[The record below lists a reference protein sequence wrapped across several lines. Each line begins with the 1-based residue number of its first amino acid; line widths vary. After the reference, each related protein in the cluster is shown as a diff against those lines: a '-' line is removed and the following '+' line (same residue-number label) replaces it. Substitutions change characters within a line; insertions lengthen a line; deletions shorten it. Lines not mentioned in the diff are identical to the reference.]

1 MPPAAA
7 PRPYTPP
14 LEMLMLVLCQL
25 GETWWATLSSF
36 AIRTP
41 VAPMASASHLRALT
55 ENGDLMMWSS
65 SSPIVLIA
73 VPNDF
78 PKELDW
84 DSFAAEGASGR
95 AAWFAGVSSV
105 AVESDGFTSDCAID
119 HVGVNQAIAI
129 IATRIDFRRCVG
141 QDRNFVDTL
150 IGSGTPV
157 PCLRNSSGQTWLMFG
172 FTSAAKVC
180 QS

>member
-65 SSPIVLIA
+65 SSPIVLVA
-73 VPNDF
+73 V
-78 PKELDW
+78 PKELDG

-95 AAWFAGVSSV
+95 AASVAGVNAV
-105 AVESDGFTSDCAID
+105 AVASDGCPWACARD
-119 HVGVNQAIAI
+119 HDGASNVMAI
-129 IATRIDFRRCVG
+129 IATRTDFRHCIG
-141 QDRNFVDTL
+141 QDRNFVDPL
-150 IGSGTPV
+150 IG
-157 PCLRNSSGQTWLMFG
+157 
-172 FTSAAKVC
+172 
-180 QS
+180 

>member
-95 AAWFAGVSSV
+95 AASVAGVNAV
-105 AVESDGFTSDCAID
+105 AVASDGCPWACATNHD
-119 HVGVNQAIAI
+119 GASNMRAITD
-129 IATRIDFRRCVG
+129 TRNDFR
-141 QDRNFVDTL
+141 L
-150 IGSGTPV
+150 ASG
-157 PCLRNSSGQTWLMFG
+157 
-172 FTSAAKVC
+172 
-180 QS
+180 

>member
-7 PRPYTPP
+7 PKPYTPA

-41 VAPMASASHLRALT
+41 VAPTARASHLRALT
-55 ENGDLMMWSS
+55 ENGDLTIWSS
-65 SSPIVLIA
+65 SSPIVLTA

-78 PKELDW
+78 PNELGW
-84 DSFAAEGASGR
+84 DFFAAEGASGR

-105 AVESDGFTSDCAID
+105 AVGRSEEHTSEL
-119 HVGVNQAIAI
+119 Q
-129 IATRIDFRRCVG
+129 
-141 QDRNFVDTL
+141 
-150 IGSGTPV
+150 S
-157 PCLRNSSGQTWLMFG
+157 LRHL
-172 FTSAAKVC
+172 
-180 QS
+180 

>member
-7 PRPYTPP
+7 PRPYRPA
-14 LEMLMLVLCQL
+14 LEILILVLCQL
-25 GETWWATLSSF
+25 GETWWSTLSSF

-41 VAPMASASHLRALT
+41 VAPMASASHFRALT

-84 DSFAAEGASGR
+84 DSFAEEGASGR
-95 AAWFAGVSSV
+95 DAAFAGVNPV
-105 AVESDGFTSDCAID
+105 AVPSDGCACDCAID
-119 HVGVNQAIAI
+119 HVGASKTIAI
-129 IATRIDFRRCVG
+129 IATRTDRRPCVG
-141 QDRNFVDTL
+141 QTAADTA
-150 IGSGTPV
+150 GTLSRWP
-157 PCLRNSSGQTWLMFG
+157 
-172 FTSAAKVC
+172 
-180 QS
+180 

>member
-1 MPPAAA
+1 
-7 PRPYTPP
+7 
-14 LEMLMLVLCQL
+14 
-25 GETWWATLSSF
+25 
-36 AIRTP
+36 
-41 VAPMASASHLRALT
+41 MASASHLRALT
-55 ENGDLMMWSS
+55 ENGDLTIWSS

-84 DSFAAEGASGR
+84 DSFAADGASGR
-95 AAWFAGVSSV
+95 TAWCAGVSSV

-129 IATRIDFRRCVG
+129 IATRTDFRHCVE

-150 IGSGTPV
+150 IGSCTPV
-157 PCLRNSSGQTWLMFG
+157 P
-172 FTSAAKVC
+172 
-180 QS
+180 

>member
-1 MPPAAA
+1 MTLSTLASALRIPVSVACSLCVINPVTKMPPAAA
-7 PRPYTPP
+7 PRPYTPA

-25 GETWWATLSSF
+25 AGTWCSTLSSL

-78 PKELDW
+78 PNELDGV
-84 DSFAAEGASGR
+84 SFAAEGASGR
-95 AAWFAGVSSV
+95 TASVAGVSSV
-105 AVESDGFTSDCAID
+105 ADASDGGPWACATD
-119 HVGVNQAIAI
+119 HDGASNVRAITD
-129 IATRIDFRRCVG
+129 TRNEFR
-141 QDRNFVDTL
+141 L
-150 IGSGTPV
+150 ASG
-157 PCLRNSSGQTWLMFG
+157 
-172 FTSAAKVC
+172 
-180 QS
+180 